1 MRVVKLSSLRNGS
14 ISIHEIACAK
24 YSVVL
29 IECNENSQDPKRNRS
44 TINTPIKNGKR
55 IRHAS
60 RKAINVH
67 TSPAYPSV
75 PSGHEFALLWL
86 CALAQWHHCQN
97 PSCSGSIRTSNPT
110 NNPERFQLPKPH
122 QARAAR
128 NVASQR
134 ALRESSTVKAIVG
147 WKQRSVSQVPQL
159 PVVVPAGWSPV
170 RFKIVASG
178 SIADQIEERDCIKSQ
193 YCRLSILWALHFA
206 SWLPPSRARSD
217 ISAFAWDHDAER
229 QQ

>member
-1 MRVVKLSSLRNGS
+1 MQREQPGS
-14 ISIHEIACAK
+14 EAKQEHDQYPDQKRQAHTPRFKEGDQRTYITCLPECAK
-24 YSVVL
+24 RPRICVAVALCSCTMAPL
-29 IECNENSQDPKRNRS
+29 PESQLLWVNKDVKS
-44 TINTPIKNGKR
+44 YKQ
-55 IRHAS
+55 S
-60 RKAINVH
+60 RKVSAAQASIINAH
-67 TSPAYPSV
+67 S
-75 PSGHEFALLWL
+75 
-86 CALAQWHHCQN
+86 Q
-97 PSCSGSIRTSNPT
+97 
-110 NNPERFQLPKPH
+110 H